1 MATDEVEWIVPKEKA
16 RLLRRHATIS
26 ERLLWGR
33 LRGGQLDGLKFRRQH
48 PAGGWIADFAC
59 VGARL
64 LVEIDG
70 ASHGDPAKDARR
82 DRELMRLGWRVLRVE
97 DRRVLRD
104 LDGVLELIVKSAR
117 AAGSK

>member
-1 MATDEVEWIVPKEKA
+1 MTMDEGEWLAPTEKA
-16 RLLRRHATIS
+16 RLLRRQATS
-26 ERLLWGR
+26 AERLLWGR
-33 LRGGQLDGLKFRRQH
+33 LRDGRLDGLKFRRQH
-48 PAGGWIADFAC
+48 PVGGWIADFAC

-70 ASHGDPAKDARR
+70 TSHGNPAKDARR
-82 DRELMRLGWRVLRVE
+82 DRELVRLGWRVLRVE
-97 DRRVLRD
+97 DRRVVRD

>member
-1 MATDEVEWIVPKEKA
+1 MATDEFEWIVPKEKA

-48 PAGGWIADFAC
+48 PAGDWIADFAC

-82 DRELMRLGWRVLRVE
+82 DRELVRLGWRVLRVE
-97 DRRVLRD
+97 DRRVVRD